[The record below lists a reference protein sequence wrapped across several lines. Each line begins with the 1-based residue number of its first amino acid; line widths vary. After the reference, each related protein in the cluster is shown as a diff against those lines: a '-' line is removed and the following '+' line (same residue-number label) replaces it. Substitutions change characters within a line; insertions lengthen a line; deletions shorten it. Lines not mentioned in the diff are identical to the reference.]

1 MKREVNSYTDDFKLK
16 LVQEYLMSD
25 ASFADIQKKYGIKSR
40 SSISEWVR
48 KFDLK
53 SPTKEEIEL
62 EKTMREQ
69 NQKTA
74 MEQELELRVKQ
85 LEKEL
90 EKERL
95 RTLALNTMIDIAE
108 RDLKIKVRKNSG
120 AKQ

>member
-108 RDLKIKVRKNSG
+108 RELKIKVRKNSG

>member
-16 LVQEYLMSD
+16 VVQEYLMSETTFD
-25 ASFADIQKKYGIKSR
+25 RLQKKYGIR
-40 SSISEWVR
+40 SGSCITQWIR
-48 KFDLK
+48 KFDLE

-69 NQKTA
+69 NQITPR
-74 MEQELELRVKQ
+74 EQELELEIRQ
-85 LEKEL
+85 LKKDL
-90 EKERL
+90 ERERL
-95 RTLALNTMIDIAE
+95 RTLALNTMINIAE